1 MQEDASRKIF
11 IHGGSDTDRDKCVNY
26 LVGKHN
32 AYFMIPE
39 HNKMHAIV
47 DSYFK
52 YNGEKSVVVMKYQG
66 SGSRVDKMAKKAES
80 RVDKTAMEAESRV
93 DKLAKEAESR
103 ADNMAKEAESRADRM
118 AQEAYDLAGCL
129 RLGIDS
135 TPKNGPI
142 VFTRPT
148 HVFVL
153 SKFPPK
159 SYKEW
164 ESGEGWTF
172 CEVLDGKVCKEAI
185 NVDDIGPFVGAAP
198 AFVDA
203 GPDLGAVSAQGH
215 PAAPVHAVSGSG
227 TSISDDTIGNSTP
240 LDLDSPGF
248 YWGDQQKGSRERKMK
263 RKGRGGRA
271 SRRDPQ
277 GESVRVVSLG
287 KRQWCQLMCS
297 RIGRRGEMRDSRG
310 HWP

>member
-1 MQEDASRKIF
+1 MQGGALRKIY
-11 IHGGSDTDRDKCVNY
+11 IYGGSDTDRNDLVDY

-32 AYFMIPE
+32 AYYIIPE
-39 HNKMHAIV
+39 HNKMHVIV
-47 DSYFK
+47 ETYSK
-52 YNGEKSVVVMKYQG
+52 YNGEKSVVVMKYQ
-66 SGSRVDKMAKKAES
+66 ES
-80 RVDKTAMEAESRV
+80 
-93 DKLAKEAESR
+93 ESR
-103 ADNMAKEAESRADRM
+103 ADKMAKEAEGRADRM
-118 AQEAYDLAGCL
+118 AQETYDLTGCL
-129 RLGIDS
+129 RLGLDS

-164 ESGEGWTF
+164 KSGEGWTF
-172 CEVLDGKVCKEAI
+172 YEVYKGKFCKQAI
-185 NVDDIGPFVGAAP
+185 NVDDTGPIVGTAP
-198 AFVDA
+198 AVVDA
-203 GPDLGAVSAQGH
+203 GHDLAAVSAQGR
-215 PAAPVHAVSGSG
+215 PAAPIYAVGGSG
-227 TSISDDTIGNSTP
+227 TSIPDDTIGNRAP
-240 LDLDSPGF
+240 LDLASPGF

-263 RKGRGGRA
+263 RKGSGGRA

-277 GESVRVVSLG
+277 GGSVRVVSLG

-297 RIGRRGEMRDSRG
+297 RIGWRGEMRDSKG

>member
-1 MQEDASRKIF
+1 
-11 IHGGSDTDRDKCVNY
+11 
-26 LVGKHN
+26 
-32 AYFMIPE
+32 
-39 HNKMHAIV
+39 MHVIV
-47 DSYFK
+47 ETYSK
-52 YNGEKSVVVMKYQG
+52 YNGEKSVVVMKYQE
-66 SGSRVDKMAKKAES
+66 SESRADKMAKE
-80 RVDKTAMEAESRV
+80 TEG
-93 DKLAKEAESR
+93 
-103 ADNMAKEAESRADRM
+103 RADRM
-118 AQEAYDLAGCL
+118 AQETYDLAGCL
-129 RLGIDS
+129 LLGLDS
-135 TPKNGPI
+135 TPKNGTI

-172 CEVLDGKVCKEAI
+172 CEVLDGKVRKEAI

-203 GPDLGAVSAQGH
+203 GPDLAAVSAQGH

-297 RIGRRGEMRDSRG
+297 RIGRRGEMRDSRV